1 MISSRTSGLRRVRSL
16 NFHGQISAYR
26 PRAPIMLGFASVPSS
41 TCTHIQPRY
50 QDRGHGY
57 RPSIPTLLMAA
68 SATIAASGV
77 LSGDSI
83 QCEAREKQDQLPTY
97 TMAQVSKNNGEGP
110 AKRVWM
116 TYGGCVYD
124 VTDFIANHPGGSQ
137 KILLAAGGPIEPH
150 WHGTYNS
157 SQKLMPSM
165 LFITSERLILSFLY

>member
-1 MISSRTSGLRRVRSL
+1 
-16 NFHGQISAYR
+16 
-26 PRAPIMLGFASVPSS
+26 
-41 TCTHIQPRY
+41 
-50 QDRGHGY
+50 
-57 RPSIPTLLMAA
+57 MAA
-68 SATIAASGV
+68 SAIIAGSGA

-110 AKRVWM
+110 EKRVWM

-150 WHGTYNS
+150 WHGTFNS
-157 SQKLMPSM
+157 SQ
-165 LFITSERLILSFLY
+165 